1 MRQER
6 IKYAKLAQGN
16 NLDLGSTDIIGQVM
30 QKANLNTNLYER
42 VAKRRAKAQRPL
54 LLKFLQ
60 EIGYDDIFNV
70 NEVKEIKALYDKAQ
84 EEMKENFQNELEG
97 NGLSYAEKLEER
109 MLARDEA
116 KEASEEREKQAGK
129 PLEPGTIDGQAK
141 PAIKSSPDAAAPSGV
156 EPMIKPKY
164 HIKGHFDSIRGVH
177 YSQSL

>member
-1 MRQER
+1 
-6 IKYAKLAQGN
+6 
-16 NLDLGSTDIIGQVM
+16 M

-109 MLARDEA
+109 MLAKE
-116 KEASEEREKQAGK
+116 EASEEKKEEK
-129 PLEPGTIDGQAK
+129 PSEPEVVDG
-141 PAIKSSPDAAAPSGV
+141 
-156 EPMIKPKY
+156 
-164 HIKGHFDSIRGVH
+164 
-177 YSQSL
+177 